1 MTPSTSNHSQA
12 PISKKKRKQ
21 PVSAQSSPAPRKKPR
36 EEPSV
41 EESSEKGPPPAL
53 GDSERR
59 GRRVDKGKAKASID
73 NNEEAGLNNDA
84 GSGTTRAKQA
94 KGRQGQSSTGKD
106 ASEESSTSGTGTL
119 QPPPRPPKPN
129 RRKLAPQR
137 PWPSVPTSSN
147 ATGPHSARAEGKNK
161 ILVGRKTPLGAYLR
175 RCKECVLTDGYK
187 TLYLSATSA
196 AIPTLLIIATSLPE
210 MLPFSKDE
218 IRVEYKTG
226 TVRCMDEILP
236 DEDPEE
242 DEEDPTIQSEL
253 VERKIASLAVTLT
266 IGDGKKEI
274 TGKEKKTPKKLRGSG
289 GQSAQKGGQGTKPK
303 STSQPAMS
311 SDDEMFE

>member
-1 MTPSTSNHSQA
+1 MTPSTSNHSHA
-12 PISKKKRKQ
+12 PISNKKRKL
-21 PVSAQSSPAPRKKPR
+21 PVSVQSSPPPRKKLR
-36 EEPSV
+36 EDPSL
-41 EESSEKGPPPAL
+41 EESSEKGPQSAL
-53 GDSERR
+53 EHSARR
-59 GRRVDKGKAKASID
+59 KPRVDKGKAKASVD
-73 NNEEAGLNNDA
+73 SNEKAGLS
-84 GSGTTRAKQA
+84 SGAVQSGARAKQA
-94 KGRQGQSSTGKD
+94 KERQGQSSARKD
-106 ASEESSTSGTGTL
+106 ASEESSSSGTGTL

-147 ATGPHSARAEGKNK
+147 ATGPHSALTEGKNK

-175 RCKECVLTDGYK
+175 RCKGCILADGYK

-210 MLPFSKDE
+210 MLPFAKEE

-236 DEDPEE
+236 DEDAE
-242 DEEDPTIQSEL
+242 DEEEDPTIQSEL
-253 VERKIASLAVTLT
+253 VERKIASLSVTLT
-266 IGDGKKEI
+266 IGDGKKEV
-274 TGKEKKTPKKLRGSG
+274 TGKEKKTPKKLRGG
-289 GQSAQKGGQGTKPK
+289 GRQNAPKGGQGAK
-303 STSQPAMS
+303 SKTTSQPAMS